1 MTSLYRRGLL
11 LSLAALSL
19 TLPAKAAADW
29 TPEQSRKYEQHFL
42 QPENPLGF
50 PEYLQTI
57 TVKYAS
63 AEAAEKAKL
72 TFPLL
77 PEEQEI
83 AFSTRWDDVN
93 YRHLK
98 MAQLLKKHGMKGT
111 FFLTLPDA
119 KYYRNIGEKLLEN
132 GCAIGSHTISHPSL
146 STLIPNEA
154 FRQMMLIRPELESNL
169 NTCVVAFVLPGCA
182 LGSRIENQ
190 TALTVGQTIQRCG
203 YLSNPEFWNNNEK
216 RYGLKPGTCSATNL
230 FDAND
235 RNPTMERF
243 EKGLKRQLE
252 RVKKDPSNPHITL
265 GLHTWQNDKGFEEL
279 DRIFTKYGHNPKWW
293 YCTENEYAA
302 YRYQALHSRIVSAD
316 RKGESVTYTIRRIT
330 PHHLGSEIPLSLKFS
345 EAPLSVQASERLS
358 PVRKDLYKLPHDADR
373 RIPQYIELIKNPSNQ
388 PLNTAIFDSRK
399 FPGLS
404 VGLHWD
410 ESRQQLQ
417 GFILNRS
424 RVPLRQIQKTIYF
437 PMQWKTPVRSMTS

>member
-146 STLIPNEA
+146 PTLIPNEA

-169 NTCVVAFVLPGCA
+169 NTCVVAFVLLC
-182 LGSRIENQ
+182 
-190 TALTVGQTIQRCG
+190 
-203 YLSNPEFWNNNEK
+203 
-216 RYGLKPGTCSATNL
+216 
-230 FDAND
+230 
-235 RNPTMERF
+235 
-243 EKGLKRQLE
+243 
-252 RVKKDPSNPHITL
+252 
-265 GLHTWQNDKGFEEL
+265 
-279 DRIFTKYGHNPKWW
+279 
-293 YCTENEYAA
+293 
-302 YRYQALHSRIVSAD
+302 
-316 RKGESVTYTIRRIT
+316 
-330 PHHLGSEIPLSLKFS
+330 
-345 EAPLSVQASERLS
+345 
-358 PVRKDLYKLPHDADR
+358 
-373 RIPQYIELIKNPSNQ
+373 
-388 PLNTAIFDSRK
+388 
-399 FPGLS
+399 
-404 VGLHWD
+404 
-410 ESRQQLQ
+410 
-417 GFILNRS
+417 
-424 RVPLRQIQKTIYF
+424 
-437 PMQWKTPVRSMTS
+437 